1 MDKYS
6 VVRETPTAVA
16 PTSRLTLLGLWRIV
30 GGAMIEGE
38 NVEVEKRGKWGE

>member
-6 VVRETPTAVA
+6 VVRQTPTAVA
-16 PTSRLTLLGLWRIV
+16 PTGRLTLLGLWRIV

-38 NVEVEKRGKWGE
+38 NVEVEKREK